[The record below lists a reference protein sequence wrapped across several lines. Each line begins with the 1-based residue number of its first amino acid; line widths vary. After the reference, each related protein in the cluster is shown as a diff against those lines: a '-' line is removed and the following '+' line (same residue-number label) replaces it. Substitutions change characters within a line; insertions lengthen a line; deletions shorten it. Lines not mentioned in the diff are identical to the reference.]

1 MALSIIELSDLEEKI
16 IKRLSEEI
24 TAILSKLNRTER
36 LEEWLDMMNMSD
48 LLQSKDEFYS

>member
-24 TAILSKLNRTER
+24 TAILSKLLMQRKVLPAYR
-36 LEEWLDMMNMSD
+36 VR
-48 LLQSKDEFYS
+48 